1 MTDQNDQPAQ
11 MPDFFRGMAC
21 AYEDAAQFI
30 ESMRDNLPPEL
41 KGMMEGGFTTIA
53 DGFRAK
59 IAALETTVAQNMAAM
74 ANGEG
79 SMEQ

>member
-1 MTDQNDQPAQ
+1 MTDQTEQPAQ

-30 ESMRDNLPPEL
+30 ETMRDNLPTEINF
-41 KGMMEGGFTTIA
+41 MASGFTTIA
-53 DGFRAK
+53 DGLRAK
-59 IAALETTVAQNMAAM
+59 IAALETTVAQNMAAA

>member
-30 ESMRDNLPPEL
+30 ETMRDNLPPEISF
-41 KGMMEGGFTTIA
+41 MASGFTTIA
-53 DGFRAK
+53 DGLRAK
-59 IAALETTVAQNMAAM
+59 IAALETTVAQNMAAA
-74 ANGEG
+74 ANAEG